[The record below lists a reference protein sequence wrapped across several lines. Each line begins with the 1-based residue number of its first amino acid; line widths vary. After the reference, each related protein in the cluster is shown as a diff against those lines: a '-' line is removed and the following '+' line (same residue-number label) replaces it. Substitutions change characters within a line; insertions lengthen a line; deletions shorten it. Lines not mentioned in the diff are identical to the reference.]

1 MKTMTNRYVPS
12 WEKKYD
18 PWDREPEYWENEE
31 IESDNA
37 KEKDE
42 ISLDEIAEADLLLAM
57 LNERDEESINDFEQI
72 ADQFGAIT
80 YRIPYTLVFKR
91 SQKRIS

>member
-57 LNERDEESINDFEQI
+57 LNERDEESINDFE
-72 ADQFGAIT
+72 
-80 YRIPYTLVFKR
+80 
-91 SQKRIS
+91 